1 MNILSKYSRLF
12 LSLATMGIL
21 VAGCK
26 DDDDPVVEPEQGA
39 TITALNPDS
48 GPEGTTVEIQGT
60 NFNADLNDHVVD
72 FNGTEAEITAI
83 TDNLITVIVPD
94 GATTGAVSLT
104 TDGSTT
110 TGPVFTVTEPETGIS
125 NISPSSGV
133 AGQQV
138 RINGYNFGDAVGDH
152 VVLFNDTE
160 ATIRR
165 VTDRQIIVIVPEGVS
180 TGNVNLTMGGETYEG
195 PEFRV
200 LELQGSIDLADGF
213 NIDAGIATMGQAFI
227 YEGGGLNGGTALRLT
242 PAKSDRTGVAYYG
255 NRVAV
260 QDGFETT
267 FDFRISRPGKP
278 DDASGET
285 GADGFTFIIQNEGLE
300 AYGSRGSAMGYGGI
314 SNAVVIEFDIYQ
326 NENYNDPNGN
336 HISVHAK
343 ADKGA
348 VHAEENYS
356 IGSTTAVPELISNE
370 TQHHSARIVYTPGL
384 LEIYIDDEPPLEVE
398 LMLEDYI
405 DMEEGRAY
413 VGFTASTNPEYGW
426 AAHDILNW
434 TFEPGSGD
442 GDGGE

>member
-12 LSLATMGIL
+12 LSLATIGIL

-26 DDDDPVVEPEQGA
+26 DDDDPVVEPEPEA

-48 GPEGTTVEIQGT
+48 GPEGITVEIQGT
-60 NFNADLNDHVVD
+60 DFNADLNDHVVS

-83 TDNLITVIVPD
+83 TDNLITVTVPD

-104 TDGSTT
+104 SDGRTT
-110 TGPVFTVTEPETGIS
+110 EGPVFTVTEPETGI
-125 NISPSSGV
+125 NNLDPSSGV

-138 RINGYNFGDAVGDH
+138 RINGYNFGDEMGDH

-165 VTDRQIIVIVPEGVS
+165 VTDRQIIVMVPEGVS
-180 TGNVNLTMGGETYEG
+180 TGNVTLSMDGETYEG

-200 LELQGSIDLADGF
+200 LELQGNIDLGDGF
-213 NIDAGIATMGQAFI
+213 EMDAGIATLGQAFI

-242 PAKSDRTGVAYYG
+242 PAKPDRTGVAYYG
-255 NRVAV
+255 SRVAV

-267 FDFRISRPGKP
+267 FDFRISRPGQP
-278 DDASGET
+278 DGENGEI
-285 GADGFTFIIQNEGLE
+285 GADGFSFIIQNEGLE
-300 AYGSRGSAMGYGGI
+300 AYGYRGSAMGYGGI
-314 SNAVVIEFDIYQ
+314 SNALVVEFDIYQ
-326 NENYNDPNGN
+326 NDNYDDPNGN

-356 IGSTTAVPELISNE
+356 IGHTTAVSELISNE
-370 TQHHSARIVYTPGL
+370 TQHHTARIVYTPGL
-384 LEIYIDDEPPLEVE
+384 LEIYIDDEEPLEVE
-398 LMLEDYI
+398 MMLEDYI
-405 DMEEGRAY
+405 DLEEGSAY
-413 VGFTASTNPEYGW
+413 IGFTASTNPEYGW

-434 TFEPGSGD
+434 TFEPGAGE
-442 GDGGE
+442 GGE